1 MTDTHGDM
9 RERIADFTLH
19 LVAAQS
25 PPGQEGEVA
34 RLVAAEMA
42 RLGYEVAVDAMGN
55 VVGSIGSSGPC
66 VLIDSHMDTVGV
78 TDENAWEHNPWGE
91 RVGDRLYGRGTM
103 DMKGALAA
111 SIYGIAGLRDR
122 LTQGRVVVSA
132 TVAEEMIEGP
142 ATVDVA
148 RRVGADYVV
157 IGEATSLNLARGQ
170 RGRVEIKI
178 ETRGRPTHSSRP
190 ELGVNAAQAMVDV
203 AEALRAL
210 DPPSHPVL
218 GKGILVL
225 TDVLSTPYP
234 ANSVVPD
241 LCVATYDRRMLPGET
256 AESVLAPIRQIVER
270 ALAPSGATG
279 TVSIAEDDLETY
291 TGARI
296 RAPNVA
302 PAWFYD
308 SDEPIVA
315 RSLAALHEAGIN
327 ARLSHYAFCTNGSGT
342 AGALGIPTIG
352 FGPGDET
359 LAHQHNEFVEL
370 DALVE
375 VARGYA
381 AIAETLTRSSV
392 PRQSGQERDGRA

>member
-1 MTDTHGDM
+1 MTQTHSGLGDM
-9 RERIADFTLH
+9 RERLADFTLR

-34 RLVAAEMA
+34 RLVAEEME
-42 RLGYEVAVDAMGN
+42 RLGYDVEVDALGN
-55 VVGSIGSSGPC
+55 VVGTIGVMGPC

-78 TDENAWEHNPWGE
+78 TDESAWEHNPWGE

-111 SIYGIAGLRDR
+111 SIHGIATLKGR
-122 LTQGRVVVSA
+122 LTSGRVVVSA

-148 RRVGADYVV
+148 RKVGADSVV
-157 IGEATSLNLARGQ
+157 ICEASSLNLVRGQ
-170 RGRVEIKI
+170 RGRAELRIQ
-178 ETRGRPTHSSRP
+178 TRGRPTHSSRP
-190 ELGVNAAQAMVDV
+190 ELGVNAAEAMVDV
-203 AEALRAL
+203 AEALRSL
-210 DPPSHPVL
+210 DAPSHPVL

-225 TDVLSTPYP
+225 TDIMSTPYP

-241 LCVATYDRRMLPGET
+241 FCVATYDRRMLPGET
-256 AESVLAPIRQIVER
+256 AESVLTPIREAVDR
-270 ALAPSGATG
+270 ALAGSGATG
-279 TVSIAEDDLETY
+279 EVTIAEDDLETY

-302 PAWFYD
+302 TAWFYD
-308 SDEPIVA
+308 SNEPIVA
-315 RSLAALHEAGIN
+315 KSLAALRAAGMD
-327 ARLSHYAFCTNGSGT
+327 AQLSHYAFCTNGSGT
-342 AGALGIPTIG
+342 AGTLGIPTIG

-370 DALVE
+370 DDLVE
-375 VARGYA
+375 AARGYA
-381 AIAETLTRSSV
+381 AIAEALM
-392 PRQSGQERDGRA
+392 A